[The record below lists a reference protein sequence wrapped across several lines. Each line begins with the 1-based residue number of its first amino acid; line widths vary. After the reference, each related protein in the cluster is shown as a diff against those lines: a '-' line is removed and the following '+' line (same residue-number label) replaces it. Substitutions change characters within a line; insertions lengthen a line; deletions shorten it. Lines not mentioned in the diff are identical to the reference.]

1 MPPPRLR
8 AASPKVKVSNEPK
21 QTLDNANIVGVG
33 AGNANP
39 PANSGDGLATQKEAD
54 FSDDGAN
61 TAQMTQ
67 NTPGAAV
74 GTANTRY
81 TANGVPAAKFAPIAP
96 TGWRRE
102 ANTKRGIWYWRR
114 GSGDLRDY
122 LPGGKFDDLPEDLQQ
137 RSINYGEQ
145 QRQQKAKAAAKRA
158 NRQ

>member
-1 MPPPRLR
+1 M
-8 AASPKVKVSNEPK
+8 KVSNDAAK
-21 QTLDNANIVGVG
+21 TLGIANGVGVG

-39 PANSGDGLATQKEAD
+39 PAGGPATPKTQKEAG

-67 NTPGAAV
+67 NTPSVAV

-81 TANGVPAAKFAPIAP
+81 TGKFAPIAP

-102 ANTKRGIWYWRR
+102 ANTKRGIWYWRQ
-114 GSGDLRDY
+114 GSGDLRGY

>member
-1 MPPPRLR
+1 MPPQRSR
-8 AASPKVKVSNEPK
+8 AANPKVRANNDAAKALGNP
-21 QTLDNANIVGVG
+21 NIVGVG

-39 PANSGDGLATQKEAD
+39 PAAGPATPKTQKEAG

-81 TANGVPAAKFAPIAP
+81 TANGGEVARFAPIAP

-102 ANTKRGIWYWRR
+102 ANTKRGIWYWRQ
-114 GSGDLRDY
+114 GSGDLRGY